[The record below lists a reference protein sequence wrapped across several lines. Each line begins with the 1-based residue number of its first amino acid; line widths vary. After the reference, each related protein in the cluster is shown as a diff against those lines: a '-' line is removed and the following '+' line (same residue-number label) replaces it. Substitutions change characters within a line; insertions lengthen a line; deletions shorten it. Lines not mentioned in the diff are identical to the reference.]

1 MLMVFLKLREAL
13 LVVLTLKEHT
23 FSRIE
28 KTSFVITAT
37 NARRRFKGLGQLKLK
52 RAIFHDSAHK
62 KSDKEIN
69 EIYWKEL

>member
-1 MLMVFLKLREAL
+1 LTVFLKLTRSTFGSADTKGAR
-13 LVVLTLKEHT
+13 LVGK
-23 FSRIE
+23 R